1 MKTGE
6 GEQQGE
12 NEVQGAGRGR
22 RRKDRQRKESVVKA
36 ENQEQLP
43 GRQGH
48 IAAGHSLSSEVTSCV
63 GPTP

>member
-12 NEVQGAGRGR
+12 NEAQRAGRGR
-22 RRKDRQRKESVVKA
+22 RKNRQRKKSVVKA

-48 IAAGHSLSSEVTSCV
+48 IVAGHSLSSEVTSCV